1 MKRLLVL
8 SLLVTLAVLAFAGC
22 GGDATSPGEGDVVTP
37 NGGESSGG
45 GPVDQADA
53 ATCAANR
60 KIISAAAQRY
70 YSMGGVYPGSIQQ
83 LVPDYLM
90 SVPTCPSGGTYTLQG
105 SSVVCSVHGQ

>member
-8 SLLVTLAVLAFAGC
+8 SLLVTLAVLTFAGC
-22 GGDATSPGEGDVVTP
+22 GGDAASPGAGDAVTP

-45 GPVDQADA
+45 SPVDQADA

-60 KIISAAAQRY
+60 KIISSAVQQY
-70 YSMGGVYPGSIQQ
+70 YSMEGVYPNSIQQ

-105 SSVVCSVHGQ
+105 STVTCSVHGK